1 MTILMGLLM
10 AIKAVFN
17 LKKDG
22 ILNDESNN
30 LIAN

>member
-22 ILNDESNN
+22 ILNDES
-30 LIAN
+30 IT